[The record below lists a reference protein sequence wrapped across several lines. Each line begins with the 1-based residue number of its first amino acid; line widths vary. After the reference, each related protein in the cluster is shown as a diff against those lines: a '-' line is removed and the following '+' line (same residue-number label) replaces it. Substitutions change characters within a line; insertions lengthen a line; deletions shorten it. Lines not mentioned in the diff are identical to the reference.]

1 MASEIGQK
9 ERPRKIFS
17 QAPLHRKKISER
29 KEVKNDSQE
38 DVSFFVLRKF
48 LHDRSLGRPFFARN
62 LFRSFCLGLQFS

>member
-29 KEVKNDSQE
+29 KELKNQ
-38 DVSFFVLRKF
+38 K
-48 LHDRSLGRPFFARN
+48 
-62 LFRSFCLGLQFS
+62 